1 MSGDLNQPSG
11 TDVVAVVV
19 TWNRRDL
26 LRESLRA
33 IAPQTHPPR
42 RIVVVDNASDDGT
55 ATMLR
60 ADFARRRRGDRAAQH
75 RWRRRLRDGPGRA
88 RSTVRL
94 DAVWLMDDDT
104 VPEPAALAAML
115 EVARARYAGGPPCR
129 WSRPGSS
136 GPTAATTR

>member
-33 IAPQTHPPR
+33 IAAQTHPPR
-42 RIVVVDNASDDGT
+42 RTIVVDNASDDGT

-60 ADFARRRRGDRAAQH
+60 GT
-75 RWRRRLRDGPGRA
+75 L
-88 RSTVRL
+88 
-94 DAVWLMDDDT
+94 
-104 VPEPAALAAML
+104 
-115 EVARARYAGGPPCR
+115 
-129 WSRPGSS
+129 
-136 GPTAATTR
+136 